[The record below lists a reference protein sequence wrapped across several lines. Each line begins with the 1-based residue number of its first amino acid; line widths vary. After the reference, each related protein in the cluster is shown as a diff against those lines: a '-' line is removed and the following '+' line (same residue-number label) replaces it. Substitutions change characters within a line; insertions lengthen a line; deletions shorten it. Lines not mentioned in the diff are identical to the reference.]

1 MTGSSDPIPISALQH
16 FIYCQRQCGLIHV
29 AQVWSE
35 NLHTQKGRREHD
47 RVDVPE
53 YEVKAGM
60 RIERA
65 LPVWSETLGLIG
77 KCDVVEF
84 HDDGAVYPVE
94 YKHGPRKKGLHDDI
108 QLCAQAIC
116 LEEMLNVTIAEGA
129 IYHVKSRRRRVV
141 AFNEML
147 RGKLRETVVAVRAMV
162 ESGEIPGPVLARHC
176 EQCSLKEI
184 CLPEMQARAIDLY
197 EPMAEELCVRY

>member
-1 MTGSSDPIPISALQH
+1 MDLNDPIPISALQH
-16 FIYCQRQCGLIHV
+16 FIYCPRQCGLIHV

-53 YEVKAGM
+53 YEMRAGV

-65 LPVWSETLGLIG
+65 LPVWSDAMGLIG

-84 HDDGAVYPVE
+84 HADGLVYPVE
-94 YKHGPRKKGLHDDI
+94 YKHGPRKKGLHDDV

-116 LEEMLNVTIAEGA
+116 LEEMLDVAIHEGA
-129 IYHVKSRRRRVV
+129 IYHVKSRRRREV
-141 AFNEML
+141 ML
-147 RGKLRETVVAVRAMV
+147 DRALRAKVREVIVGVHAMIEERSVPAPVYGK
-162 ESGEIPGPVLARHC
+162 HC
-176 EQCSLKEI
+176 EQCSLQDI
-184 CLPEMQARAIDLY
+184 CMPQATEQSVLLFEPLPEDTCAR
-197 EPMAEELCVRY
+197 C